1 MPLIDIGIF
10 FSGVRQL
17 AAAIR
22 YYNQFE
28 RSMSHTRLSQSGFVE
43 TDALP
48 AAINPS
54 LRIKFC
60 GPIHGA
66 SGYSEL
72 SRACVLALHR
82 AGIPIQVESA
92 HFDNCRPELGT
103 MAQIFHQ
110 LEFNSIDYNVKILNL
125 TPEQC
130 VLFREPG
137 CINIAYTMFETD
149 RIPHEWVEA
158 CNQLDGVIVPSNWCR
173 QVFESSGVR
182 VPLRVA
188 PPGIEVDA
196 FSSDH
201 CGKRL
206 QGLPQSVHRQFAR
219 DLRPEKSSLWNW
231 LGIGRGKAACQ
242 PGRPLDLQ
250 RAFKFYSIFQWSERK
265 NPRGL
270 LEAYFAE
277 FHRDEDVCLIL
288 KTYGRNFSPAQGKWV
303 RQQVEAVRRSI
314 CLPSYPPV
322 LLITEMLS
330 QEEIRQLHASCD
342 CFVLPHRSEG
352 LGLPLLEAMAAG
364 NPLITTRYSGNTD
377 FTRDDNSL
385 LLPYQLTPVFNMN
398 WSRWYRGDMM
408 WAEPDLAALRTRMRQ
423 VHEDRELAKQLGNRG
438 RYFVRAEF
446 NWGTRLNIF
455 LSAVRDIAAR
465 YQ

>member
-1 MPLIDIGIF
+1 MYVELL
-10 FSGVRQL
+10 FSGVRQIP
-17 AAAIR
+17 AATLFK
-22 YYNQFE
+22 NQFE
-28 RSMSHTRLSQSGFVE
+28 RSMSHTGLSQSGFAE
-43 TDALP
+43 TDAFP
-48 AAINPS
+48 AAPESS

-60 GPIHGA
+60 GPIYGA

-72 SRACVLALHR
+72 SRACVLALHN
-82 AGIPIQVESA
+82 AGIPLQVEA
-92 HFDNCRPELGT
+92 TRFDPCCPELGE
-103 MAQIFHQ
+103 QIPLLRQ
-110 LEFNSIDYNVKILNL
+110 LEFNRIDYNVKILNL

-149 RIPHEWVEA
+149 RIPHEWVES

-182 VPLRVA
+182 VPLWVA
-188 PPGIEVDA
+188 PPGIDVDA

-201 CGKRL
+201 RGEGL
-206 QGLPQSVHRQFAR
+206 QELPQTVHRQFAR
-219 DLRPEKSSLWNW
+219 DLHPTKSSLWNW
-231 LGIGRGKAACQ
+231 LGIGRGKAASR
-242 PGRPLDLQ
+242 PGRMLDLQ
-250 RAFKFYSIFQWSERK
+250 RAFKFYSIFQWSERN

-277 FHRDEDVCLIL
+277 FHRDENVCLVL
-288 KTYGRNFSPAQGKWV
+288 KTYGRDFSPAQGKWV
-303 RQQVEAVRRSI
+303 RQQVEAVRQSI
-314 CLPSYPPV
+314 SLPSYPPV

-330 QEEIRQLHASCD
+330 REEICQLHTSCD
-342 CFVLPHRSEG
+342 CFILPHRSKG

-423 VHEDRELAKQLGNRG
+423 VHEDRELARQLGNRG
-438 RYFVRAEF
+438 RDFVRAEF
-446 NWGTRLNIF
+446 NWDRRLDIF

-465 YQ
+465 RQ